1 MNTVQLIGRLT
12 ADVDLRYTQNGTA
25 VGNFTLA
32 VNKRIK
38 QDNGPD
44 ADFIRCVIW
53 QKAAE
58 ALAQY
63 QKKGSLIAVVGS
75 IETGSYEDKDGK
87 TVYTTEVNVRETE
100 FLTPKSQNN
109 QGGNQGNPYN
119 QGNQGGGQQNP
130 YNQGNQQG
138 QGNQG
143 NQGGGQMNPYQFQNN
158 QNQGGQPQ
166 GNNQG
171 QPLDISDKDLPF

>member
-1 MNTVQLIGRLT
+1 MNTVQLIGRLV
-12 ADVDLRYTQNGTA
+12 ADVELRYTQNGKA

-32 VNKRIK
+32 VNRRFK

-53 QKAAE
+53 NKPAE

-63 QKKGSLIAVVGS
+63 QKKGSLIGVVGS

-87 TVYTTEVNVRETE
+87 RVYTTEVNVRETE

-109 QGGNQGNPYN
+109 QGGNQQNPYGQGNQQNPNN
-119 QGNQGGGQQNP
+119 QGNQEIGRAHVELQSRGH
-130 YNQGNQQG
+130 
-138 QGNQG
+138 
-143 NQGGGQMNPYQFQNN
+143 
-158 QNQGGQPQ
+158 
-166 GNNQG
+166 
-171 QPLDISDKDLPF
+171 LVC